1 METLFPR
8 LRHPTM
14 LYWVGVKKF
23 SGVLETNSLH
33 HPSSVVVRFYAPF
46 LRLPVLLYLAASERQ
61 QLYSSSLKQIL
72 FVVAR
77 RSWKT
82 LYFTNRASHNEFKNL
97 EL

>member
-8 LRHPTM
+8 PRHPTM
-14 LYWVGVKKF
+14 LYWVGVKNF
-23 SGVLETNSLH
+23 SGVPETNLLH

-46 LRLPVLLYLAASERQ
+46 LRLPLLLYLAASERQ
-61 QLYSSSLKQIL
+61 ELYSSSLEPIL

-77 RSWKT
+77 RSGKT